1 MTATLLVFLALAS
14 YVPTIDIDRTCRGAE
29 SAAGGSGRRLS
40 EMRSGRADGARGAF
54 KDLEPNSDRLT
65 AAVHGSVDGFFPKL
79 CRIADLSGDASCC
92 RMRAFDTQTQATE
105 VSRHPRLRAPATG
118 APPVSAASSW
128 TF

>member
-1 MTATLLVFLALAS
+1 MTATLFVFLALAS
-14 YVPTIDIDRTCRGAE
+14 CLAKIRIGRSYRGGE

-40 EMRSGRADGARGAF
+40 EMRSGRADGARGTF

-65 AAVHGSVDGFFPKL
+65 AAVHGSVDGFFPEL

-92 RMRAFDTQTQATE
+92 RMRASNTKTQATE